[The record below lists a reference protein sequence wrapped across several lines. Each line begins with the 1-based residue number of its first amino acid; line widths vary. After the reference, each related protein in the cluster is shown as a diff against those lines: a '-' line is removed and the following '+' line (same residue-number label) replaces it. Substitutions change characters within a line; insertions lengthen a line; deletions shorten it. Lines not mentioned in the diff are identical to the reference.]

1 MQNKLPKFFDNHKIC
16 IICEGNEEYEYLN
29 RLKNLKVWNE
39 QYDISLVNAGG
50 NGNIPARYQDRYQ
63 NGADE
68 LVLVFCDTEKK
79 PHEQYP
85 STSMQYNKY
94 KTILEQVSHPQEATV
109 NAINEPTKSTTTL
122 DYYNQNAKKFI
133 TGTISVDFGT
143 IQNRFLDKLHPGA
156 EILDYGC
163 GSGRDTKYFLEQ
175 GCKVTAI
182 DGSQELCKLASEY
195 TGIPVKHMLFQD
207 LDEKEAYDG
216 IWACSSILHVP
227 ANELRDI
234 IKKMENA
241 LRAHGIIYTSF
252 KYGTFEGERNSRYF
266 TDMTEETFAKLI
278 QDMDELEIEEQW
290 ITSDVRPG
298 RGEEKWLN
306 LILRKE

>member
-1 MQNKLPKFFDNHKIC
+1 M
-16 IICEGNEEYEYLN
+16 
-29 RLKNLKVWNE
+29 
-39 QYDISLVNAGG
+39 
-50 NGNIPARYQDRYQ
+50 
-63 NGADE
+63 
-68 LVLVFCDTEKK
+68 
-79 PHEQYP
+79 YP
-85 STSMQYNKY
+85 STPMQYNKY
-94 KTILEQVSHPQEATV
+94 KTILEQVSHPQEAIV
-109 NAINEPTKSTTTL
+109 NARNETTKSTTTL

-143 IQNRFLDKLHPGA
+143 IQNHFLDKLHPGA

-195 TGIPVKHMLFQD
+195 TGIQVKHMLFRD

-227 ANELRDI
+227 ANELQDI
-234 IKKMENA
+234 IKKMTNA

-252 KYGTFEGERNSRYF
+252 KYGTFEGERNGRYF